1 LKLLKPRTKDWPV
14 PVIACSSLEKTGIDE
29 CWESIQNFQKLVTTN
44 GHLQHN
50 RNKQQQKWL
59 LKETRQGLL
68 DALEKNEDIQ
78 DELRHIQANIAKDRG
93 SIKTK
98 AKGVVESFLGK
109 LGNKK

>member
-1 LKLLKPRTKDWPV
+1 M
-14 PVIACSSLEKTGIDE
+14 
-29 CWESIQNFQKLVTTN
+29 
-44 GHLQHN
+44 QHN
-50 RNKQQQKWL
+50 RNKQQKKWL
-59 LKETRQGLL
+59 LKETKQGLL

-78 DELRHIQANIAKDRG
+78 DELRNIQANITKDRG